1 MLYLWGT
8 PELRE
13 ELFLTHEAFSKN
25 TPGSNSFVLS
35 PYFVGFLW
43 CEGKVL
49 LSCLDMFKA
58 KHPHCGL
65 RLPRCGCSL
74 FKVEA

>member
-1 MLYLWGT
+1 MLYLWST

-25 TPGSNSFVLS
+25 IPGSNPFVLI
-35 PYFVGFLW
+35 LW

-58 KHPHCGL
+58 RHPHCGL